1 MNYEMLIE
9 RARYTAKGTF
19 CLVKPRMLNQM
30 ADALE
35 NQERV
40 IEGLREIIEKQGG
53 AALRGADLA
62 LELDTVKAELV
73 DERDRFDRLSDFGVA
88 EAQELAKAKRDLAV
102 CELQLHL
109 AADERNIAQKRVIEL
124 EQELAQL
131 KKEQTS
137 PALDAGRNA
146 PKTSIPQEV
155 ADV

>member
-1 MNYEMLIE
+1 MNYEFLAE
-9 RARYTAKGTF
+9 RARQFARSNM
-19 CLVKPRMLNQM
+19 CVCDSRSLNQM

-62 LELDTVKAELV
+62 MELDTVKAELV
-73 DERDRFDRLSDFGVA
+73 DERDRFDRLRDFEVA
-88 EAQELAKAKRDLAV
+88 EAEELAKVKRQLAV

-109 AADERNIAQKRVIEL
+109 AADERNIAQKRMVEL

-131 KKEQTS
+131 KKEQTL